1 MNEKEK
7 NQQEI
12 EKLINDLIELIEIN
26 SQKIDYDLNS
36 EKTIHLNLDYLKEYI
51 DIDEHFV
58 PEQDD
63 DEDFIFYD
71 ESNQNDYLFYDLNY
85 TKCDSCQTKTSLFWR
100 KVARNKIVCNNCF
113 FNKTYLIV
121 FDDNYSSKKFKLNDD
136 LDDFYGDDY
145 SNNKS
150 KSKKISKSN
159 GDMRTI
165 TTRTLIKSSSVN
177 LSKIKIESQNDDE
190 SSMSDA
196 TSKSNE
202 SNGLLRKSMRTS
214 KKKINDN
221 INDSNSDMTI
231 STNRRTKKFKLETQA
246 PLKCETL
253 VSKITTSDYV
263 FHRGF
268 YMQIGDIVALFD
280 KDDKDTIYFAKIR
293 AFLIDQCGQKSAVLT
308 WLVPIDQNYKSVK
321 LATNFDPNL
330 FMLGPS
336 EEFPRPLDCMGK
348 IKIKF
353 DLYFIKLFLM
363 LI

>member
-7 NQQEI
+7 TQLEI
-12 EKLINDLIELIEIN
+12 DKLINDIIELIEIN
-26 SQKIDYDLNS
+26 SQKIGYDLDS
-36 EKTIHLNLDYLKEYI
+36 EKTIHLNLDYLKTYI
-51 DIDEHFV
+51 DIDEHFDA
-58 PEQDD
+58 EQEN

-71 ESNQNDYLFYDLNY
+71 ESNQNDHLFYDLNY

-121 FDDNYSSKKFKLNDD
+121 FDDNYSSKKFKLNEE
-136 LDDFYGDDY
+136 LDDFYGDDNINY
-145 SNNKS
+145 KS
-150 KSKKISKSN
+150 KSKKVSKSN
-159 GDMRTI
+159 GEIRTI

-177 LSKIKIESQNDDE
+177 LSKIKIESQNEDE

-196 TSKSNE
+196 TSKSTE
-202 SNGLLRKSMRTS
+202 SNSMLRKSMRTS
-214 KKKINDN
+214 KKKNNDN
-221 INDSNSDMTI
+221 SSNDSNSGPLPE

-308 WLVPIDQNYKSVK
+308 WLIPIDQNYKSVR
-321 LATNFDPNL
+321 LATDFDPNL

-336 EEFPRPLDCMGK
+336 EEFPRSLDCMG
-348 IKIKF
+348 I
-353 DLYFIKLFLM
+353 LKLIL
-363 LI
+363 LHIL